1 VRTSTVAEQSSGQ
14 LTSKELRDLKRLR
27 VVREALDE
35 FKRRGISADIAVC
48 PVCKSP
54 RVVHITSYQDLG
66 FLGAFQPAYYCL
78 DCGWFGRTLTI
89 MTNRPEDDAVID
101 DLRAHFADLLEE
113 EQEAQ
118 SEHEEEEL

>member
-1 VRTSTVAEQSSGQ
+1 MAGQASGQ

-27 VVREALDE
+27 IVKEALE
-35 FKRRGISADIAVC
+35 EYKKRGIFADVAIC

-78 DCGWFGRTLTI
+78 DCGWYGRTLTI
-89 MTNRPEDDAVID
+89 MTNRPEDDAVIE
-101 DLRAHFADLLEE
+101 DLRANFSDLLDDN
-113 EQEAQ
+113 QEAQ
-118 SEHEEEEL
+118 SEPEEEEH